1 MAEFTNQATLRY
13 NNTVTNSNI
22 VVGNLVQALD
32 ITKTAV
38 REEYST
44 DENTTYVIGITNNS
58 ETAYTGLTLTDN
70 LGAYQYNEQTRLIPL
85 TYIDGSMRYY
95 VNGALQPALT
105 VTAGNDI
112 TITGINV
119 PAGGNA
125 ILIYETRPNI
135 YAPLDAGAVVTNT
148 ASLTGPGIAEPL
160 TAEETVTTRNGAQL
174 SIARQ

>member
-95 VNGALQPALT
+95 VNGALQPA
-105 VTAGNDI
+105 
-112 TITGINV
+112 
-119 PAGGNA
+119 
-125 ILIYETRPNI
+125 
-135 YAPLDAGAVVTNT
+135 
-148 ASLTGPGIAEPL
+148 
-160 TAEETVTTRNGAQL
+160 
-174 SIARQ
+174 

>member
-70 LGAYQYNEQTRLIPL
+70 LGAYQYNEQTQLIPL

-105 VTAGNDI
+105 VTAGNRDKCPGRRRRDTDI
-112 TITGINV
+112 RNS
-119 PAGGNA
+119 AEY
-125 ILIYETRPNI
+125 LC
-135 YAPLDAGAVVTNT
+135 T
-148 ASLTGPGIAEPL
+148 A
-160 TAEETVTTRNGAQL
+160 
-174 SIARQ
+174 